1 MSSSGSNCNLFSSLI
16 LYSLLFST
24 SLSYNIQP
32 PQFTQQKS
40 WISNFKPHNNIAI
53 VALTIGLSISNPSI
67 SLSVENDVSNS
78 LLSKSKVLKEN
89 SQNINLDN
97 VKDAR
102 KKPLYEEM
110 KYNRAIDDKNAVKEN
125 LDLTT
130 KALKDSRNDLNS
142 ANVLMKKTEKE
153 LMILNK
159 RIEYTK
165 KQNNKK
171 SELQNLYT
179 EQSALRATIEKVF

>member
-1 MSSSGSNCNLFSSLI
+1 M
-16 LYSLLFST
+16 
-24 SLSYNIQP
+24 
-32 PQFTQQKS
+32 
-40 WISNFKPHNNIAI
+40 
-53 VALTIGLSISNPSI
+53 
-67 SLSVENDVSNS
+67 
-78 LLSKSKVLKEN
+78 KEN